1 MYTKGENMSQHWYCA
16 TTGAPRYTTTGKN
29 GKERNTTL
37 RDAKA
42 NPGTLVP
49 SVSTINSQLSKAGL
63 NTWFQT
69 EAIKAAAENP
79 RGLQEEEKDYISRI
93 LELSKRKSQDAM
105 ARGTLIHDFIESFYN
120 QDYLPDMPAYVRVV
134 DDAITAH
141 FGTQL
146 WIPEQSLVNQEGY
159 GGKCDLYCK
168 PRHDFTGVVIDFKTT
183 EKSPG
188 DLTPYLEHTLQLAAY
203 REVLAPTARC
213 ANVYINGTTNEVAI
227 YEHSEQDLRDGYQ
240 MFLNLVN
247 IYKLKN
253 KLN

>member
-1 MYTKGENMSQHWYCA
+1 MSEHWYDA
-16 TTGAPRYTTTGKN
+16 VTGAPRYTTIGKN

-49 SVSTINSQLSKAGL
+49 SVSTINGQLSKDGL
-63 NTWFQT
+63 NTWLQT

-79 RGLQEEEKDYISRI
+79 RGLQEEEKDYIARI
-93 LELSKRKSQDAM
+93 LELSKKKSQEAM
-105 ARGTLIHDFIESFYN
+105 TRGTLIHDWIESFYN
-120 QDYLPDMPAYVRVV
+120 NEFVPEMPAYVRKV
-134 DDAITAH
+134 DEAITAH

-188 DLTPYLEHTLQLAAY
+188 DLTPYTEHIIQLAAY
-203 REVLAPTARC
+203 REVLAPKARC

-240 MFLNLVN
+240 MFLSLLQFYQ
-247 IYKLKN
+247 IKN
-253 KLN
+253 KLM

>member
-1 MYTKGENMSQHWYCA
+1 MAESQHWYDA
-16 TTGAPRYTTTGKN
+16 VTGAPRYTTTGKN

-188 DLTPYLEHTLQLAAY
+188 DLTPYTEHITQLAAY
-203 REVLAPTARC
+203 REVLAPSARC

-227 YEHSEQDLRDGYQ
+227 YEHSEQDLKDGYQ
-240 MFLNLVN
+240 MFLNLLG

>member
-1 MYTKGENMSQHWYCA
+1 MSEHWYCA
-16 TTGAPRYTTTGKN
+16 QTGAPRYTTTGKN

-79 RGLQEEEKDYISRI
+79 RGLQEEEKDYVARI
-93 LELSKRKSQDAM
+93 LELAKKKSQDAM

-120 QDYLPDMPAYVRVV
+120 QDYLPDMPAYVRIV

-203 REVLAPTARC
+203 REVLAPSARC
-213 ANVYINGTTNEVAI
+213 ANVYINGETNEVAI
-227 YEHSEQDLRDGYQ
+227 YEHSEQDLKDGYQ
-240 MFLNLVN
+240 MFLNLLG

>member
-1 MYTKGENMSQHWYCA
+1 MSEHWYCA
-16 TTGAPRYTTTGKN
+16 KTGAPRYTTTGKN

-49 SVSTINSQLSKAGL
+49 SVSTINSQLSKSGL

-141 FGTQL
+141 FGTQM

-188 DLTPYLEHTLQLAAY
+188 DLTPYTEHITQLAAY
-203 REVLAPTARC
+203 REVLAPNARC
-213 ANVYINGTTNEVAI
+213 ANVYINGTTNEVSI
-227 YEHSEQDLRDGYQ
+227 YEHDEQSLRDGYEI
-240 MFLNLVN
+240 FLNLLKV
-247 IYKLKN
+247 YKLRN
-253 KLN
+253 KLL

>member
-1 MYTKGENMSQHWYCA
+1 MSQHWYCA
-16 TTGAPRYTTTGKN
+16 QTGQPRYTTIGKN

-49 SVSTINSQLSKAGL
+49 SVSTINSQLSKDGL
-63 NTWFQT
+63 NTWLQS

-79 RGLQEEEKDYISRI
+79 RGLQEEEKEYIARI
-93 LELSKRKSQDAM
+93 MELAKKKSQDAM

-120 QDYLPDMPAYVRVV
+120 QEYLPEMPKYVRAV

-168 PRHDFTGVVIDFKTT
+168 PKHDFKGVVIDFKTT

-188 DLTPYLEHTLQLAAY
+188 ELTPYLEHTLQLAAY
-203 REVLAPTARC
+203 REVLAPEARC
-213 ANVYINGTTNEVAI
+213 ANVYINGETNEVAI
-227 YEHSEQDLRDGYQ
+227 YEHTEQALRDGYE
-240 MFLNLVN
+240 MFLALLK
-247 IYKLKN
+247 IYKLKTG
-253 KLN
+253 LN

>member
-1 MYTKGENMSQHWYCA
+1 MSEHWYDA
-16 TTGAPRYTTTGKN
+16 VTGAPRYTTIGKN

-42 NPGTLVP
+42 APGTLVP
-49 SVSTINSQLSKAGL
+49 SVSTINGQLAKNGL

-79 RGLQEEEKDYISRI
+79 KQSDEEEKDYIVRI
-93 LELSKRKSQDAM
+93 LELSKQKSQEAM
-105 ARGTLIHDFIESFYN
+105 TRGTLIHDWIESFYN
-120 QDYLPDMPAYVRVV
+120 NEFIPDSPSYVITV
-134 DDAITAH
+134 DKAVTAH

-146 WIPEQSLVNQEGY
+146 WIPEQSLVNAQEGY

-168 PRHDFTGVVIDFKTT
+168 PRHDFGGVVIDFKTT

-188 DLTPYLEHTLQLAAY
+188 EQTPYLEHTLQLAAY
-203 REVLAPTARC
+203 REVLAPSARC
-213 ANVYINGTTNEVAI
+213 ANVYINGTTGEVAI
-227 YEHSEQDLRDGYQ
+227 YEHTEQDLRDGYE
-240 MFLNLVN
+240 MFLALLK

-253 KLN
+253 GLN

>member
-1 MYTKGENMSQHWYCA
+1 MSEHWYCA
-16 TTGAPRYTTTGKN
+16 KTGAPRYTSIGKN

-42 NPGTLVP
+42 APGTLVP

-63 NTWFQT
+63 DTWKQT
-69 EAIKAAAENP
+69 QVLYAAAEYP
-79 RGLQEEEKDYISRI
+79 RYDGEEEKDWIYRL
-93 LELSKRKSQDAM
+93 LELAKRKSREAAD
-105 ARGTLIHDFIESFYN
+105 RGTLIHDFIEAFYN
-120 QDYLPDMPAYVRVV
+120 QEYMPDMPAYVRKV
-134 DDAITAH
+134 DEAVTAH
-141 FGTQL
+141 FGAQL
-146 WIPEQSLVNQEGY
+146 WIPEQSLVNAQEGY

-168 PRHDFTGVVIDFKTT
+168 PRHDFSGVVIDFKTT

-203 REVLAPTARC
+203 REVLAPSARC
-213 ANVYINGTTNEVAI
+213 ANVYINGETNEVAI

-240 MFLNLVN
+240 MFLNLLN

-253 KLN
+253 KLL

>member
-1 MYTKGENMSQHWYCA
+1 MSQHWYCA
-16 TTGAPRYTTTGKN
+16 QTGQPRYTTIGKN
-29 GKERNTTL
+29 GKERSTTL

-49 SVSTINSQLSKAGL
+49 SVSTINNQLSKDGL
-63 NTWFQT
+63 NTWLQA

-79 RGLQEEEKDYISRI
+79 KTLEETKEEYIARI
-93 LELSKRKSQDAM
+93 AELAKKKSQDAM
-105 ARGTLIHDFIESFYN
+105 ARGTFIHDFIESFYN
-120 QDYLPDMPAYVRVV
+120 QEYLPEMPKYVRAV

-168 PRHDFTGVVIDFKTT
+168 PKHDFKGVVIDFKTT

-188 DLTPYLEHTLQLAAY
+188 ELTPYLEHTLQLAAY
-203 REVLAPTARC
+203 REVLAPEARC
-213 ANVYINGTTNEVAI
+213 ANVYINGETNEVAI
-227 YEHSEQDLRDGYQ
+227 YEHTEQALRDGYE
-240 MFLNLVN
+240 MFLALLK
-247 IYKLKN
+247 IYKLKTG
-253 KLN
+253 LN

>member
-1 MYTKGENMSQHWYCA
+1 MSEHWYCA
-16 TTGAPRYTTTGKN
+16 VTGAPRYTTTGKN

-188 DLTPYLEHTLQLAAY
+188 DLTPYTEHIIQLAAY
-203 REVLAPTARC
+203 REVLAPSARC

-227 YEHSEQDLRDGYQ
+227 YEHSEQDLKDGYQ
-240 MFLNLVN
+240 MFLNLLN

-253 KLN
+253 KLL

>member
-1 MYTKGENMSQHWYCA
+1 MAESQHWYDA
-16 TTGAPRYTTTGKN
+16 VTGAPRYTTTGKN

-120 QDYLPDMPAYVRVV
+120 QDYLPDMPAYVRIV

-188 DLTPYLEHTLQLAAY
+188 DLTPYTEHITQLAAY
-203 REVLAPTARC
+203 REVVERLSRGSDVVKPIWLLMT
-213 ANVYINGTTNEVAI
+213 
-227 YEHSEQDLRDGYQ
+227 
-240 MFLNLVN
+240 M
-247 IYKLKN
+247 
-253 KLN
+253 

>member
-1 MYTKGENMSQHWYCA
+1 MSEHWYCA
-16 TTGAPRYTTTGKN
+16 KTGAPRYTSIGKN

-42 NPGTLVP
+42 APGTLVP

-63 NTWFQT
+63 DTWKQT
-69 EAIKAAAENP
+69 QVLYAAAEYP
-79 RGLQEEEKDYISRI
+79 RYDGEEEKDWIYRL
-93 LELSKRKSQDAM
+93 LELAKRKSREAAD
-105 ARGTLIHDFIESFYN
+105 RGTLIHDFIEAFYN
-120 QDYLPDMPAYVRVV
+120 QEYMPDMPAYVRKV
-134 DDAITAH
+134 DEAVTAH
-141 FGTQL
+141 FGAQL
-146 WIPEQSLVNQEGY
+146 WIPEQSLVNAQEGY

-168 PRHDFTGVVIDFKTT
+168 PRHDFSGVVIDFKTT

-213 ANVYINGTTNEVAI
+213 VNVYINGTTNEVAI

>member
-1 MYTKGENMSQHWYCA
+1 MAESQHWYDA
-16 TTGAPRYTTTGKN
+16 VTGAPRYTTTGKN

-120 QDYLPDMPAYVRVV
+120 QDYLPDMPAYVRIV

-188 DLTPYLEHTLQLAAY
+188 DLTPYTEHIIQLAAY
-203 REVLAPTARC
+203 REVLAPSARC

-240 MFLNLVN
+240 MFLNLLN

-253 KLN
+253 KLL